1 MLWGLCACAAPELA
15 PYRETRAAMGTT
27 FSITVYASDGV
38 QAGGAL
44 EAAFARVMELDGLLS
59 DHDPSSEL
67 SRLSERSAGQATP
80 VSPHLWAV
88 LVGAAEINELSAG
101 AFDVTVGPLS
111 RLWRRARRRAEHPRA
126 EHLTR
131 ARAAVGARHLL
142 LDPVHRTVTLALDG
156 MRLDLGAIAKG
167 YALDQVLRVLEQH
180 GIVHALVEGG
190 GDLAAGEPPPQ
201 RAGWHLAVEVLSDV
215 SAPRVQLSLARA
227 ALATSGDLYQ
237 HTLID
242 GVRSSHIIDPRTGL
256 GLTRRVGATVVAESG
271 LRADALASALCVL
284 GPEHGL
290 ALVETLE
297 GVEARLVTLEDG
309 ELQAHESSG
318 FRLMMVPSPRPT
330 QDGRGRRLSPPP

>member
-1 MLWGLCACAAPELA
+1 
-15 PYRETRAAMGTT
+15 MGTT
-27 FSITVYASDGV
+27 FTITVYASDGER
-38 QAGGAL
+38 AEGAL
-44 EAAFARVMELDGLLS
+44 EAAFARVTELDGLLS
-59 DHDPSSEL
+59 DHDPKSEL

-80 VSPHLWAV
+80 VSPDLWTV
-88 LVGAAEINELSAG
+88 LVAAAELNELSAG

-111 RLWRRARRRAEHPRA
+111 RLWRRAWRRAEHPRA
-126 EHLTR
+126 EHLAR

-142 LDPVHRTVTLALDG
+142 LDPMHRTVTLALDG

-167 YALDQVLRVLEQH
+167 YALDQVLRVLEQR

-190 GDLAAGEPPPQ
+190 GDLAAGEPPPR

-215 SAPRVQLSLARA
+215 GAPRIQISLARA

-256 GLTRRVGATVVAESG
+256 GLTRRVAATVVAGTG

-284 GPEHGL
+284 GPERGL

-309 ELQAHESSG
+309 ELRAHESSG
-318 FRLMMVPSPRPT
+318 FPSMMVPSPRPA
-330 QDGRGRRLSPPP
+330 QDGGGPRSAGVD